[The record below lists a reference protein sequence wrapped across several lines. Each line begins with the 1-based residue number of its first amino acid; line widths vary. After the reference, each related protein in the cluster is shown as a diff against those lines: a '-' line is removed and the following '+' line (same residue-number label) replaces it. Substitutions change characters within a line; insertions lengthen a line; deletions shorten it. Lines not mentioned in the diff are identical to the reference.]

1 MRRWQSH
8 KIVEAEPITSFADTI
23 TNKSVTAGEGINAYR
38 HEVPENFFGRGKP
51 EIGDYLVR
59 YDTGKDTEYLSW
71 SPRQAFEE
79 GYTLIDLMG
88 DNIAVSYQGRGF
100 AITREEIEDNL
111 MVTMFMER
119 ASKMLG
125 DAMVK
130 DSGPSSLPK
139 PEFKIGEWQVVKP
152 EPSTVRDKLVRFLVA
167 RIAKFEEGYDAS
179 DALRMEELSW
189 LLLQAVG
196 GNIL

>member
-1 MRRWQSH
+1 MLRRWQCH
-8 KIVEAEPITSFADTI
+8 KIVEAEPITSFTDTI
-23 TNKSVTAGEGINAYR
+23 TNKSVTTGEGINAYR

-71 SPRQAFEE
+71 SPKKAFEE
-79 GYTLIDLMG
+79 GYTAILADAPIEPGEWYETLPG
-88 DNIAVSYQGRGF
+88 ETLQEAANRIA
-100 AITREEIEDNL
+100 REEGERRHKAELDAAVERLASIEPP
-111 MVTMFMER
+111 
-119 ASKMLG
+119 A
-125 DAMVK
+125 
-130 DSGPSSLPK
+130 
-139 PEFKIGEWQVVKP
+139 
-152 EPSTVRDKLVRFLVA
+152 RDKLVRFLVA

-196 GNIL
+196 GNIV